1 MSLRSDLDNF
11 FESVERGSKL
21 FPSTRKRKEIDVWID
36 PDSDIILQIDE
47 EIAILSIKE
56 ARELGNIL
64 LDKSIEAL
72 EN

>member
-1 MSLRSDLDNF
+1 MSLRSDLDIF

-36 PDSDIILQIDE
+36 PDSDIIFQIDE
-47 EIAILSIKE
+47 EIAILSITE

>member
-36 PDSDIILQIDE
+36 PDSDIIFQIDE
-47 EIAILSIKE
+47 EIAILSITE

>member
-47 EIAILSIKE
+47 EIAILSITE